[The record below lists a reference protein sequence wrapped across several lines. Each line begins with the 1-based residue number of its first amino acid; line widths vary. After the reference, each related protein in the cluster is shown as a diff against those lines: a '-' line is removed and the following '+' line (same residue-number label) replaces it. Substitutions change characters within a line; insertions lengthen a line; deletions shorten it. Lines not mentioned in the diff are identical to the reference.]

1 MEKMLNK
8 NLLRIAAPLTS
19 ILLVLS
25 PALTQGQAPASA
37 QPQPTR
43 FNRAP
48 VSDEILH
55 VHIPRPVKQTLP
67 NGVRVLVLENHRA
80 AAINVSIYVDG
91 AGGLF
96 DPAGQPGLANMTGQM
111 LNKGTEKL
119 SAQDIA
125 QATDTQGAT
134 LAVATSSTSAN
145 VALSAGGLSVNVDR
159 WLPIVADVLLHPSF
173 PADELADAKQRQL
186 SHLQSQQVNASFL
199 ATKYLRKAL
208 YGDTP
213 EGIVSATPASTTAFT
228 VEAIRGFYAQRYTP
242 QNTIVIIAGDI
253 TPAKAFAAVSD
264 ALKGWQRTDLQ
275 VTLPAVTRETA
286 ARTVTLVDRPGS
298 VQTNLILGRLA
309 VDRRD
314 PDYVPLMVANH
325 VLGTGP
331 AGRLFMRLR
340 EEKSYTYGAY
350 STVDA
355 GDYRGYVSATSE
367 VRSPVTGGA
376 LDEFFNEFHRLGSEP
391 VGSEELKRHEHSMV
405 AIFALSLESPAAL
418 LTYVHTQEHYGFP
431 EDYWD
436 RYAEQLATISAGDV
450 MRMGAKYF
458 SGDHMQV
465 VAVGDPAIQPAL
477 AKWGDVREVK
487 P

>member
-1 MEKMLNK
+1 VKK
-8 NLLRIAAPLTS
+8 SLLQVAAPLMS
-19 ILLVLS
+19 VLLVLS
-25 PALTQGQAPASA
+25 PALTRGQAPASA

-80 AAINVSIYVDG
+80 AAINVSIYVEG

-96 DPAGQPGLANMTGQM
+96 DPAGQPGLANMTGQ
-111 LNKGTEKL
+111 LLSKGTLKL

-125 QATDTQGAT
+125 RTTDTQGAKLSVT
-134 LAVATSSTSAN
+134 TSSTTATTSVSA
-145 VALSAGGLSVNVDR
+145 SGLSFNFDR
-159 WLPIVADVLLHPSF
+159 WFPIVADVLLHPIF

-186 SHLQSQQVNASFL
+186 SHLQSQEVNASFL
-199 ATKYLRKAL
+199 ATKHLRRTL

-213 EGIVSATPASTTAFT
+213 EGIVSATPASTTAFSRD
-228 VEAIRGFYAQRYTP
+228 VIRDFYTQRYAP
-242 QNTIVIIAGDI
+242 QNTILIIAGDI

-264 ALKGWQRTDLQ
+264 ALKDWQRTGLQ
-275 VTLPAVTRETA
+275 VKLPPVTPETA
-286 ARTVTLVDRPGS
+286 ARMVTLVDRPGS
-298 VQTNLILGRLA
+298 VQTNLVLGRLA
-309 VDRRD
+309 IDRRD
-314 PDYVPLMVANH
+314 PDYVPLMVTNH
-325 VLGTGP
+325 ILGTGP

-350 STVDA
+350 STVEA

-367 VRSPVTGGA
+367 VRSSVTGGA
-376 LDEFFNEFHRLGSEP
+376 LDEFFNEFHRLGSES

-405 AIFALSLESPAAL
+405 AIFALSLETPAAAMN
-418 LTYVHTQEHYGFP
+418 YVYTQEHYGFP

-436 RYAEQLATISAGDV
+436 RYAEQLATISAADV

-458 SGDHMQV
+458 SGDQMQV
-465 VAVGDPAIQPAL
+465 VAVGDPSIRPAL
-477 AKWGDVREVK
+477 AKWGDVQEVK

>member
-1 MEKMLNK
+1 MKKSHLQ
-8 NLLRIAAPLTS
+8 LAAPLAA
-19 ILLVLS
+19 ILLVLV
-25 PALTQGQAPASA
+25 PALPWAQAAA
-37 QPQPTR
+37 NAEPQLTR

-48 VSDEILH
+48 VSNEILR
-55 VHIPRPVKQTLP
+55 VHIPRPVKQSLP
-67 NGVRVLVLENHRA
+67 NGLRVLVLENHRA
-80 AAINVSIYVDG
+80 AAINVNIYVDG

-111 LNKGTEKL
+111 LSKGTAKL

-125 QATDTQGAT
+125 RATDTQGAKLSVT
-134 LAVATSSTSAN
+134 TSSTSASASL
-145 VALSAGGLSVNVDR
+145 VASGLSFNFDR
-159 WLPIVADVLLHPSF
+159 WFPIVADVLLHPVF
-173 PADELADAKQRQL
+173 PADELADAKRRQL
-186 SHLQSQQVNASFL
+186 SHLQSQQVSASFL
-199 ATKYLRKAL
+199 ATKYLRQKL

-213 EGIVSATPASTTAFT
+213 EGIVSATPASTSAFT
-228 VEAIRGFYAQRYTP
+228 VEAIRDFYARHYAP
-242 QNTIVIIAGDI
+242 QNTILIIAGDI
-253 TPAKAFAAVSD
+253 TPAKALAAVSD
-264 ALKGWQRTDLQ
+264 ALNGWERSNLQ
-275 VTLPAVTRETA
+275 VTIPSVTSETA

-325 VLGTGP
+325 ILGAGP
-331 AGRLFMRLR
+331 GGRLFMRLR

-367 VRSPVTGGA
+367 VRSSVTGGA

-391 VGSEELKRHEHSMV
+391 VGAEELKRHEHSMV
-405 AIFALSLESPAAL
+405 AVFALSLEMPAAVL
-418 LTYVHTQEHYGFP
+418 SYVYTQEHYGFS

-436 RYAEQLATISAGDV
+436 RYAEQLAMVSTEDV

-465 VAVGDPAIQPAL
+465 VAVGDPSIRPMI
-477 AKWGDVREVK
+477 AKWGVVQEVN

>member
-1 MEKMLNK
+1 MKEPHLQ
-8 NLLRIAAPLTS
+8 LVAPLTA
-19 ILLVLS
+19 ILLMLG
-25 PALTQGQAPASA
+25 PALARGQAAASA
-37 QPQPTR
+37 EAQLTR

-48 VSDEILH
+48 VSDAILR

-67 NGVRVLVLENHRA
+67 NGLRVLVLENHRA
-80 AAINVSIYVDG
+80 AAINVNIYVDG

-111 LNKGTEKL
+111 LSKGTAKL

-125 QATDTQGAT
+125 RATDTQGAKLSVT
-134 LAVATSSTSAN
+134 TSSTSAS
-145 VALSAGGLSVNVDR
+145 ASLSAGGLSFNFDR
-159 WLPIVADVLLHPSF
+159 WFPIVADVLLHPTF

-186 SHLQSQQVNASFL
+186 SHLQSQQVSASFL
-199 ATKYLRKAL
+199 ATKFLRRTL

-213 EGIVSATPASTTAFT
+213 EGIVSATPASTSAFT
-228 VEAIRGFYAQRYTP
+228 VEAIRDFYARHYAP
-242 QNTIVIIAGDI
+242 QNTILIIAGDI

-264 ALKGWQRTDLQ
+264 ALKGWESSDLQ
-275 VTLPAVTRETA
+275 VTIPSVTSETA

-325 VLGTGP
+325 ILGSGP
-331 AGRLFMRLR
+331 GGRLFMRLR

-355 GDYRGYVSATSE
+355 GDYRGYVSAASE
-367 VRSPVTGGA
+367 VRSSVTGGA
-376 LDEFFNEFHRLGSEP
+376 LDEFFNEFRRLGSEP
-391 VGSEELKRHEHSMV
+391 VGAEELKRHEHSMV
-405 AIFALSLESPAAL
+405 AVFALSLEVPASVL
-418 LTYVHTQEHYGFP
+418 GYVYTQEHYGFS

-436 RYAEQLATISAGDV
+436 RYAEQLAMVSTQDV
-450 MRMGAKYF
+450 MRMGTKYF

-465 VAVGDPAIQPAL
+465 VAVGDPSIRPAL
-477 AKWGDVREVK
+477 AKWGDVQEVK